1 MSLLKKPSTTKLSFT
16 FLIIS
21 YLLIIIGIE
30 LISDNEVRSYIL
42 SIIAV
47 IIGAFIAWYVGGL
60 KVAQY
65 TSIFGLI
72 TIALFTRQ
80 LWLAGVITS
89 PQLFLAKSFVLIYLM
104 VLSMTYLFYRIKSPT
119 DVKIIRDQK
128 LLAEEKQHISNL
140 EYTIANKK
148 LTNDLLSEANLV
160 KDELHIM
167 EGNWKSAL
175 HDITNDIS
183 SIEEKNIY
191 EKIIRPYSDNIIK
204 HLRELEQ
211 RLSYEIIDQ
220 SIDELYAFIRGKILN
235 NSKLQ
240 NTPIEFLVEGGEWEK
255 SKNQIS
261 LDKNK
266 LWDIVH
272 NIINNSMTAIDLKRI
287 SRIRSKDTSSFSPAV
302 SIHFEIQNN
311 QPIIKIEDNG
321 GGVEKDKLQKLYHE
335 PILSQKRNN
344 QSVGQG
350 AMLIKFFSEKMSIK
364 LTASNIQNSQGKGL
378 QTILTIHPHKPV
390 ST

>member
-1 MSLLKKPSTTKLSFT
+1 M
-16 FLIIS
+16 LIIV
-21 YLLIIIGIE
+21 GIE

-65 TSIFGLI
+65 TSIFSLI

-104 VLSMTYLFYRIKSPT
+104 ILSMAYLFYRIKSPT
-119 DVKIIRDQK
+119 DIKIIRDQK
-128 LLAEEKQHISNL
+128 LLAKEKQHINNL

-175 HDITNDIS
+175 HDIVNDIS
-183 SIEEKNIY
+183 LIEEKNIY
-191 EKIIRPYSDNIIK
+191 EKVIRPYSDNIIN

-211 RLSYEIIDQ
+211 RLSYEIIEQ
-220 SIDELYAFIRGKILN
+220 PLDELYAFIRGKILN

-240 NTPIEFLVEGGEWEK
+240 NTPITFTVEGDEWAK
-255 SKNQIS
+255 SKDKFP

-287 SRIRSKDTSSFSPAV
+287 SRIRSKDTNPFSPTI
-302 SIHFEIQNN
+302 SIHFETLNN
-311 QPIIKIEDNG
+311 QPIIKIKDNG
-321 GGVEKDKLQKLYHE
+321 GGVEKSKLQKLYQE
-335 PILSQKRNN
+335 PVLSQKRNN

-350 AMLIKFFSEKMSIK
+350 AMLIKFFAEKMSIK
-364 LTASNIQNSQGKGL
+364 LTALNIKNSQGEGL

>member
-1 MSLLKKPSTTKLSFT
+1 M
-16 FLIIS
+16 LIIV
-21 YLLIIIGIE
+21 GIE

-60 KVAQY
+60 KVVQY
-65 TSIFGLI
+65 TSIFSLI

-104 VLSMTYLFYRIKSPT
+104 ILSMAYLFYRIKSPT
-119 DVKIIRDQK
+119 DIKIIRDQK
-128 LLAEEKQHISNL
+128 LLAEEKQHINNL

-167 EGNWKSAL
+167 EGNWKSVL

-191 EKIIRPYSDNIIK
+191 EKIIRPYSDNIIN

-240 NTPIEFLVEGGEWEK
+240 NTPIEFLVEGGEWKK
-255 SKNQIS
+255 SKGQIS

-287 SRIRSKDTSSFSPAV
+287 SRIRSKDTGSFSPAV

-321 GGVEKDKLQKLYHE
+321 GGMEKNKLQKLYQE

-350 AMLIKFFSEKMSIK
+350 AMLIKFFAEKMSIK
-364 LTASNIQNSQGKGL
+364 LTTSNIQNSQGKGL

>member
-1 MSLLKKPSTTKLSFT
+1 MSLLKNHSTVKSSFA

-21 YLLIIIGIE
+21 YLLIIVGIE

-65 TSIFGLI
+65 TSIFSLI

-104 VLSMTYLFYRIKSPT
+104 ILSMAYLFYRIKSPT
-119 DVKIIRDQK
+119 DIKIIRDQK
-128 LLAEEKQHISNL
+128 LLAEEKQHINNL

-175 HDITNDIS
+175 HDIVNDIS
-183 SIEEKNIY
+183 LIEEKNIY
-191 EKIIRPYSDNIIK
+191 EKVIRPYSDNIIN

-211 RLSYEIIDQ
+211 RLSYEIIEQ
-220 SIDELYAFIRGKILN
+220 PLDELYAFIRGKILN

-240 NTPIEFLVEGGEWEK
+240 NTPITFTVEGDEWTK
-255 SKNQIS
+255 SKDKFP

-287 SRIRSKDTSSFSPAV
+287 SRIRSKDTSPFSPTI

-311 QPIIKIEDNG
+311 QPIIKIKDNG
-321 GGVEKDKLQKLYHE
+321 GGIEKSKLQKLYQE
-335 PILSQKRNN
+335 PVLSQKRNN
-344 QSVGQG
+344 QSAGQG
-350 AMLIKFFSEKMSIK
+350 AMLIKFFAEKMSIK
-364 LTASNIQNSQGKGL
+364 LTALNIKNSQGEGL

>member
-1 MSLLKKPSTTKLSFT
+1 MIIVGTG
-16 FLIIS
+16 IIS
-21 YLLIIIGIE
+21 ESEIH
-30 LISDNEVRSYIL
+30 SYIF
-42 SIIAV
+42 SILVV
-47 IIGAFIAWYVGGL
+47 IIGTFISWYLGGI
-60 KVAQY
+60 KAAQY
-65 TSIFGLI
+65 TSIFGLV
-72 TIALFTRQ
+72 TVALFTRQ

-89 PQLFLAKSFVLIYLM
+89 PQLFIAKSFVLIYLM
-104 VLSMTYLFYRIKSPT
+104 ILTMVYFFYKIQSPA
-119 DVKIIRDQK
+119 DAKIMRDHEQ
-128 LLAEEKQHISNL
+128 LMEEKKHITNL
-140 EYTIANKK
+140 EYMIANKK

-175 HDITNDIS
+175 HDIVNDIS
-183 SIEEKNIY
+183 LIEEKNIY
-191 EKIIRPYSDNIIK
+191 EKVIRPYSDNIIN

-211 RLSYEIIDQ
+211 RLSYEIIEQ
-220 SIDELYAFIRGKILN
+220 PLDELYAFIRGKILN

-240 NTPIEFLVEGGEWEK
+240 NTPITFTVEGDEWAK
-255 SKNQIS
+255 SKDKFP

-287 SRIRSKDTSSFSPAV
+287 SRIRSKDTSPFSPTI
-302 SIHFEIQNN
+302 SIHFETLNN
-311 QPIIKIEDNG
+311 QPIIKIKDNG
-321 GGVEKDKLQKLYHE
+321 GGVEKSKLQKLYQE
-335 PILSQKRNN
+335 PVLSQKRNN

-350 AMLIKFFSEKMSIK
+350 AMLIKFFAEKMSIK
-364 LTASNIQNSQGKGL
+364 LTALNIKNSQGEGL